1 MTTAGEIV
9 YFAGEFVN
17 EDQARIPITA
27 HAFNYG
33 TGCFE
38 GIRAYW
44 SDQREQLF
52 VIRLPE
58 HLQRILRSARI
69 LRLEPDPALTAS
81 KLEEIILEL
90 LARNNYHQ
98 DAYVRPIIY
107 KGGHTI
113 KVTLSGIATE
123 FCCYTLAMGEYLDIR
138 KGLRMMTSSWRRID
152 DNAIPARAKPTG
164 AYLNAAL
171 AADEARSLGF
181 DEALMLTH
189 DGQVAEASS
198 ANLFMVQDGVLVT
211 PPVTDDLL
219 VGVTRDCV
227 ITMAKQRGCQLEVRQ
242 IDRSELLAAD
252 EAFLCG
258 TGVQI
263 APVTSIDGRQVGNG
277 QSGEMTKQL
286 QDWYLQVVRGEVE
299 DFSSWR
305 TAVEPIALP
314 AGRGA
319 SQGTRR

>member
-1 MTTAGEIV
+1 MTTPGETV
-9 YFAGEFVN
+9 YFGGEFVN
-17 EDQARIPITA
+17 EHEARVPITA

-44 SDQREQLF
+44 SEERHQLF
-52 VIRLPE
+52 VIRLKE
-58 HLQRILRSARI
+58 HGQRMLRSARI
-69 LRLEPDPALTAS
+69 LRLEPDPALTEA
-81 KLEEIILEL
+81 KLEEIVLEL
-90 LARNNYHQ
+90 LARNEYQQ
-98 DAYVRPIIY
+98 DAYIRPIIY

-113 KVTLSGIATE
+113 KVTLGGIPTE
-123 FCCYTLAMGEYLDIR
+123 FCCYTLPMGDYLDIR

-189 DGQVAEASS
+189 DGHVAEASS
-198 ANLFMVQDGVLVT
+198 ANLFMVQDEVVVT
-211 PPVTDDLL
+211 PPTSDDLL

-227 ITMAKQRGCQLEVRQ
+227 MAMVQKKGWKLEVRQ
-242 IDRSELLAAD
+242 IDRSELLCAD

-263 APVTSIDGRQVGNG
+263 APISQIDGRQVGDG
-277 QSGEMTKQL
+277 RLGEATKVL
-286 QDWYLQVVRGEVE
+286 QDWYLQIVRGEVD
-299 DFSSWR
+299 DFASWR
-305 TAVEPIALP
+305 TAVEPVALP
-314 AGRGA
+314 AGR
-319 SQGTRR
+319 

>member
-1 MTTAGEIV
+1 MTESGETV
-9 YFAGEFVN
+9 YFGGKFVH
-17 EDQARIPITA
+17 EDQARVPIHS

-52 VIRLPE
+52 VIRLKE
-58 HLQRILRSARI
+58 HGQRLLQSAKILH
-69 LRLEPDPALTAS
+69 LEPDPALTVD
-81 KLEEIILEL
+81 KFEEIVLEL
-90 LARNNYHQ
+90 LARNDYQQ
-98 DAYVRPIIY
+98 DAYIRPIIY

-113 KVTLSGIATE
+113 KVTLSGIPTE
-123 FCCYTLAMGEYLDIR
+123 FCCYTLPMGDYLDIH

-189 DGQVAEASS
+189 DGHVAEASS
-198 ANLFMVQDGVLVT
+198 ANLFMVQDGVVIT
-211 PPVTDDLL
+211 PPVTDDVL

-227 ITMAKQRGCQLEVRQ
+227 IEMVKQKGWPQEVRR
-242 IDRSELLAAD
+242 IDRSELMAAD

-263 APVTSIDGRQVGNG
+263 APVSSIDGRQIGDG
-277 QSGEMTKQL
+277 QLGEMTKAL
-286 QDWYLQVVRGEVE
+286 QGWYLQIVRGQVE
-299 DFSSWR
+299 DFASWR
-305 TAVEPIALP
+305 TAVEPAALP
-314 AGRGA
+314 ASR
-319 SQGTRR
+319 

>member
-1 MTTAGEIV
+1 MTAPGDIV
-9 YFAGEFVN
+9 YFDGRFVSQ
-17 EDQARIPITA
+17 EQARVPITA

-44 SDQREQLF
+44 SKPSERLF
-52 VIRLPE
+52 VIRLKD
-58 HLQRILRSARI
+58 HGQRILRSARI
-69 LRLEPDPALTAS
+69 LHLEPDPALTEARF
-81 KLEEIILEL
+81 EEIVLEL
-90 LARNNYHQ
+90 LARNDYHE
-98 DAYVRPIIY
+98 DVYIRPIIY

-113 KVTLSGIATE
+113 KVTLAGIPTE
-123 FCCYTLAMGEYLDIR
+123 FCCYTLPMGDYLDIR
-138 KGLRMMTSSWRRID
+138 KGLRLMTSSWRRID

-189 DGQVAEASS
+189 DGHVAEASS
-198 ANLFMVQDGVLVT
+198 ANLFLVEDGVVIT
-211 PPVTDDLL
+211 PPTSDDLL

-227 ITMAKQRGCQLEVRQ
+227 LTMVRERGWPLEVRQ
-242 IDRSELLAAD
+242 VDRSEVLCAD

-263 APVTSIDGRQVGNG
+263 APVTSVDGRELG
-277 QSGEMTKQL
+277 SGRIGEVTATL
-286 QDWYLQVVRGEVE
+286 QEWYLKIVRGEVG
-299 DFSSWR
+299 DFASWR
-305 TAVEPIALP
+305 TAVEPLALP
-314 AGRGA
+314 AAR
-319 SQGTRR
+319 

>member
-1 MTTAGEIV
+1 MTTPGEIV
-9 YFAGEFVN
+9 YFGGEFVS
-17 EDQARIPITA
+17 EEQARVPITS
-27 HAFNYG
+27 HSFNYG

-44 SDQREQLF
+44 SEERERLF
-52 VIRLPE
+52 VLRLHE
-58 HLQRILRSARI
+58 HAQRIFRSARI
-69 LRLEPDPALTAS
+69 LRLEPDPSLTEARF
-81 KLEEIILEL
+81 EEIVLEL
-90 LARNNYHQ
+90 LARNEYRQ
-98 DAYVRPIIY
+98 DAYIRPIIY
-107 KGGHTI
+107 KGGKTI
-113 KVTLSGIATE
+113 KVTLGGIPTE
-123 FCCYTLAMGEYLDIR
+123 FCCYTLPMGEYLDIH

-152 DNAIPARAKPTG
+152 DNAIPARAKPVG

-198 ANLFMVQDGVLVT
+198 ANLFMVQEGVVVT
-211 PPVTDDLL
+211 PPTSDDLL

-227 ITMAKQRGCQLEVRQ
+227 ISMVRKKGWDLEVRQ
-242 IDRSELLAAD
+242 IDRSELLCAD

-263 APVTSIDGRQVGNG
+263 APITDIDGRRVGDG
-277 QSGEMTKQL
+277 HLGEITKEL
-286 QDWYLQVVRGEVE
+286 QDWYLKIVRGQVE
-299 DFSSWR
+299 DFSNWR

-314 AGRGA
+314 AGR
-319 SQGTRR
+319 

>member
-1 MTTAGEIV
+1 MSAPGEIV
-9 YFAGEFVN
+9 FFGGEFVPQ
-17 EDQARIPITA
+17 DQARVPITT

-52 VIRLPE
+52 VVRLQE
-58 HLQRILRSARI
+58 HGRRILRSARI
-69 LRLEPDPALTAS
+69 LHLEPDPALTAARF
-81 KLEEIILEL
+81 EEIVLEL
-90 LARNNYHQ
+90 LQRNDYQQ
-98 DAYVRPIIY
+98 DAYIRPIIY

-113 KVTLSGIATE
+113 KVTLSGIPTE
-123 FCCYTLAMGEYLDIR
+123 FCCYTLPMGDYLDIR
-138 KGLRMMTSSWRRID
+138 KGLRLMTSSWRRID

-181 DEALMLTH
+181 DEALMLTS
-189 DGQVAEASS
+189 DGHVAEASS
-198 ANLFMVQDGVLVT
+198 ANLFMVQDGVVIT

-227 ITMAKQRGCQLEVRQ
+227 LEMVRKRGWELEIRQ
-242 IDRSELLAAD
+242 VDRSELLAAD

-263 APVTSIDGRQVGNG
+263 APVTSIDGRQVGAG
-277 QSGEMTKQL
+277 QLGELTKEL
-286 QDWYLQVVRGEVE
+286 QDWYLKIVRGEVE
-299 DFSSWR
+299 DFASWR
-305 TAVEPIALP
+305 IAVEPAALP
-314 AGRGA
+314 ASR
-319 SQGTRR
+319 

>member
-1 MTTAGEIV
+1 MTESGETV
-9 YFAGEFVN
+9 YFGGKFVH
-17 EDQARIPITA
+17 EDQARVPIHS

-52 VIRLPE
+52 VIRLKE
-58 HLQRILRSARI
+58 HGQRLLRSAKI
-69 LRLEPDPALTAS
+69 LHLEPDPALTVD
-81 KLEEIILEL
+81 KFEEIVLEL
-90 LARNNYHQ
+90 LARNDYQQ
-98 DAYVRPIIY
+98 DAYIRPIIY

-113 KVTLSGIATE
+113 KVTLSGIPTE
-123 FCCYTLAMGEYLDIR
+123 FCCYTLPMGDYLDIH

-189 DGQVAEASS
+189 DGHVAEASS
-198 ANLFMVQDGVLVT
+198 ANLFMVQDGVVIT
-211 PPVTDDLL
+211 PPVTDDVL

-227 ITMAKQRGCQLEVRQ
+227 IEMVKQKGWPQEVRQ
-242 IDRSELLAAD
+242 IDRSELMAAD

-263 APVTSIDGRQVGNG
+263 APVSSIDGRQVGDG
-277 QSGEMTKQL
+277 QLGEMTKVL
-286 QDWYLQVVRGEVE
+286 QRWYLQIVRGQVE
-299 DFSSWR
+299 DFARWR
-305 TAVEPIALP
+305 TAVEPVALP
-314 AGRGA
+314 ASR
-319 SQGTRR
+319 

>member
-1 MTTAGEIV
+1 MTVPGEIV
-9 YFAGEFVN
+9 YFGGEFVPQ
-17 EDQARIPITA
+17 DQARVPITS

-44 SDQREQLF
+44 SDRREQLF
-52 VIRLPE
+52 LIRLRD
-58 HLQRILRSARI
+58 HSNRILRSAKI
-69 LRLEPDPALTAS
+69 LHLEPDPALTVA
-81 KLEEIILEL
+81 KLEEVVVEL
-90 LARNNYHQ
+90 LARNEYQQ

-107 KGGHTI
+107 KSGNTI
-113 KVTLSGIATE
+113 KVTLSGIPTE
-123 FCCYTLAMGEYLDIR
+123 FCCYTLPMGDYLDIR

-152 DNAIPARAKPTG
+152 DNAIPARAKPIG

-227 ITMAKQRGCQLEVRQ
+227 MAMVQQKGWPLQVRQ
-242 IDRSELLAAD
+242 VDRSELLAAD

-263 APVTSIDGRQVGNG
+263 APVTEIDGRQVGEG
-277 QSGEMTKQL
+277 RLGEFTKAL
-286 QDWYLQVVRGEVE
+286 QDWYLQIVRGEVE
-299 DFSSWR
+299 DFASWR
-305 TAVEPIALP
+305 TTVEPLALP
-314 AGRGA
+314 AARAGSGSGA
-319 SQGTRR
+319 G

>member
-1 MTTAGEIV
+1 MTAPGEIV
-9 YFAGEFVN
+9 YFGGEFVTQ
-17 EDQARIPITA
+17 DQARVPITT

-44 SDQREQLF
+44 TDRREQLF
-52 VIRLPE
+52 VIRLKE
-58 HLQRILRSARI
+58 HGQRILRSAKI
-69 LRLEPDPALTAS
+69 LHLEPDPELTVA
-81 KLEEIILEL
+81 KFEEIILEL
-90 LARNNYHQ
+90 LVRNDYQQ
-98 DAYVRPIIY
+98 DAYIRPIIY

-113 KVTLSGIATE
+113 KVTLSGIPTE
-123 FCCYTLAMGEYLDIR
+123 FCCYTLPMGDYLDIR
-138 KGLRMMTSSWRRID
+138 KGLRLMTSSWRRID

-189 DGQVAEASS
+189 DGRVAEASS
-198 ANLFMVQDGVLVT
+198 ANLFMVQDGVVIT

-227 ITMAKQRGCQLEVRQ
+227 IAMVKQKGWEMEVRQ
-242 IDRSELLAAD
+242 VNRSELLAAD

-263 APVTSIDGRQVGNG
+263 APVTSIDGRQVGAG
-277 QSGEMTKQL
+277 QLGELTREL
-286 QDWYLQVVRGEVE
+286 QDWYLQIVRGEVE
-299 DFSSWR
+299 DFASWR
-305 TAVEPIALP
+305 TAVEPRALP
-314 AGRGA
+314 AGH
-319 SQGTRR
+319 

>member
-1 MTTAGEIV
+1 MSAPGEIV
-9 YFAGEFVN
+9 YFGGEFVN
-17 EDQARIPITA
+17 QDQARVPITT
-27 HAFNYG
+27 HAFNYC

-44 SDQREQLF
+44 NDSREQLF
-52 VIRLPE
+52 VIRLRE
-58 HLQRILRSARI
+58 HGVRLLRSARI
-69 LRLEPDPALTAS
+69 LHMETDPSLTGAR
-81 KLEEIILEL
+81 LEEIVLEL
-90 LARNNYHQ
+90 LARNDYQQ
-98 DAYVRPIIY
+98 DAYIRPIIY

-113 KVTLSGIATE
+113 KVTLSGIPTE
-123 FCCYTLAMGEYLDIR
+123 FCCYTLPMGEYLDIH
-138 KGLRMMTSSWRRID
+138 KGLRLMTSSWRRID
-152 DNAIPARAKPTG
+152 DNAIPARAKPIG

-198 ANLFMVQDGVLVT
+198 ANLFMVQDGVVVT
-211 PPVTDDLL
+211 PPVTDDVL

-227 ITMAKQRGCQLEVRQ
+227 IEMAKRRSWPLEVRQ

-252 EAFLCG
+252 ESFLCG

-277 QSGEMTKQL
+277 KLGELTKEL
-286 QDWYLQVVRGEVE
+286 QDWYLQIVRGEVE
-299 DFSSWR
+299 DFAGWR
-305 TAVEPIALP
+305 TAVEPMALP
-314 AGRGA
+314 AGR
-319 SQGTRR
+319 

>member
-1 MTTAGEIV
+1 MTTPGEIV
-9 YFAGEFVN
+9 YFGGEFV
-17 EDQARIPITA
+17 EEGRARVPITA

-44 SDQREQLF
+44 SAEREQLF
-52 VIRLPE
+52 VIRLQE
-58 HLQRILRSARI
+58 HATRLLRSARI
-69 LRLEPDPALTAS
+69 LHLEPDPALS
-81 KLEEIILEL
+81 VGKLEEIVLEL
-90 LARNNYHQ
+90 LARNDYQQ
-98 DAYVRPIIY
+98 DAYIRPIIY

-113 KVTLSGIATE
+113 KVTLSGIPTE
-123 FCCYTLAMGEYLDIR
+123 FCCYTLPMGEYLDIR
-138 KGLRMMTSSWRRID
+138 KGLRLMTSSWRRID

-198 ANLFMVQDGVLVT
+198 ANLFMVQDGVVVT

-219 VGVTRDCV
+219 VGITRDCV
-227 ITMAKQRGCQLEVRQ
+227 LAMVRQRGWEMEVRQ

-263 APVTSIDGRQVGNG
+263 APITSIDGRQVGEG
-277 QSGEMTKQL
+277 KLGELTHQL
-286 QDWYLQVVRGEVE
+286 QEWYLQIVRGQVE
-299 DFSSWR
+299 DFAGWR
-305 TAVEPIALP
+305 TTVEPVALP
-314 AGRGA
+314 ASR
-319 SQGTRR
+319 

>member
-1 MTTAGEIV
+1 MSAPGEIV
-9 YFAGEFVN
+9 YFGGEFVN
-17 EDQARIPITA
+17 QDQARVPITS

-44 SDQREQLF
+44 NDSREQLY
-52 VIRLPE
+52 VIRLRE
-58 HLQRILRSARI
+58 HATRLLRSARI
-69 LRLEPDPALTAS
+69 LHLETDPSLTAARF
-81 KLEEIILEL
+81 EEIVLEL
-90 LARNNYHQ
+90 LARNDYQQ
-98 DAYVRPIIY
+98 DAYIRPIIY

-113 KVTLSGIATE
+113 KVTLSGIPTE
-123 FCCYTLAMGEYLDIR
+123 FCCYTLPMGEYLDIH
-138 KGLRMMTSSWRRID
+138 KGLRLMTSSWRRID
-152 DNAIPARAKPTG
+152 DNAMPARAKPIG

-198 ANLFMVQDGVLVT
+198 ANIFMVQDGVVVT
-211 PPVTDDLL
+211 PPVTDDVL

-227 ITMAKQRGCQLEVRQ
+227 IEMAKRRSWRLEVRQ
-242 IDRSELLAAD
+242 IDRSELLAVD

-263 APVTSIDGRQVGNG
+263 APVTSIDGRQVGDG
-277 QSGEMTKQL
+277 KLGELTKEL
-286 QDWYLQVVRGEVE
+286 QDWYLQIVRGQVE
-299 DFSSWR
+299 DFAGWR
-305 TAVEPIALP
+305 TAVEPMALP
-314 AGRGA
+314 AGR
-319 SQGTRR
+319 